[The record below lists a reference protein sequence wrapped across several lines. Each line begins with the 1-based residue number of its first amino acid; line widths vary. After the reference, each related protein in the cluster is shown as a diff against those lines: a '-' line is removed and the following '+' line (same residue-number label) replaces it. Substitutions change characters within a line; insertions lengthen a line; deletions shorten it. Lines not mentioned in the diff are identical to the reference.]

1 MFTTNHFIWLGIC
14 AVLIIVLLLVVL
26 KKKFSIKVAS
36 YIMAIVALISEI
48 SKILTHM
55 IDSTTK
61 GMVIDP
67 AALPLHLCSIL
78 IFVIFYI
85 AFSKNDKYKDKLISF
100 VVPIGIIGGTLA
112 ILIATSGVSFK
123 DPEVYQCFIYHA
135 ILVWYALYLIISK
148 QVCLDLRTYFR
159 NVIALLSLAFIMIW
173 VNGALKIYDTN
184 FFFVVRPPADG
195 LPILNLNH
203 GWYIY
208 FLSLVLTGMVLM
220 TLLHLPFIIKSK
232 KIENN

>member
-14 AVLIIVLLLVVL
+14 AVLITILLFIAL
-26 KKKFSIKVAS
+26 KKKFSVKRAS
-36 YIMAIVALISEI
+36 YIMAIVALVSEI

-55 IDSTTK
+55 IDSDTK

-67 AALPLHLCSIL
+67 KALPLHLCSIL

-85 AFSKNDKYKDKLISF
+85 AFFQNGKHKDKLISF

-135 ILVWYALYLIISK
+135 ILVWYALYLISLNGSLLLNFSK
-148 QVCLDLRTYFR
+148 IQVFSAYF
-159 NVIALLSLAFIMIW
+159 VVDCSKTSFIVLKAVASYTLLFFLFLLSCSFFI
-173 VNGALKIYDTN
+173 D
-184 FFFVVRPPADG
+184 
-195 LPILNLNH
+195 
-203 GWYIY
+203 
-208 FLSLVLTGMVLM
+208 S
-220 TLLHLPFIIKSK
+220 
-232 KIENN
+232 